1 MDGPVAVVAVV
12 AVDDDELEI
21 SMMQLTD
28 VPVKVANFIVVYG
41 VAVAVV
47 VVRLES
53 VTLFV
58 SFVLIHKIL

>member
-1 MDGPVAVVAVV
+1 MDVPVAVVAVE
-12 AVDDDELEI
+12 DDELEI

-28 VPVKVANFIVVYG
+28 VSVKVANFIVVYG

>member
-1 MDGPVAVVAVV
+1 MDVPVAVVAVE
-12 AVDDDELEI
+12 DDELEI

-28 VPVKVANFIVVYG
+28 VSVKVANFIVVYG

-53 VTLFV
+53 VTLLV

>member
-1 MDGPVAVVAVV
+1 MDLAVSVAVVAVE
-12 AVDDDELEI
+12 DDELEI

-28 VPVKVANFIVVYG
+28 VPVKVSNFVVVYG

-53 VTLFV
+53 VTLLV

>member
-1 MDGPVAVVAVV
+1 MDVPVAVVAVE
-12 AVDDDELEI
+12 DDELEI

-28 VPVKVANFIVVYG
+28 VSVKVANFIVVYG
-41 VAVAVV
+41 VAIAVV